1 LPGGLRCR
9 QRGFYRTGN
18 GNNRGGDV
26 AVQTKISV
34 RHGHL
39 NGSHQEKIRAK
50 VEKLLT
56 YFNRLTMIEVTVD
69 LNDEIRKEVEVRAKA
84 EHKHEFVAR
93 EGHEELMAAVD
104 LALDKV
110 IHQIHRYKER
120 IQDHRRNHS
129 AREGGGEPV
138 PEEGEE

>member
-1 LPGGLRCR
+1 M
-9 QRGFYRTGN
+9 
-18 GNNRGGDV
+18 
-26 AVQTKISV
+26 AVQIKLSV

-39 NGSHQEKIRAK
+39 SGAHQDEVRAK
-50 VEKLLT
+50 AEKLLT

-69 LNDEIRKEVEVRAKA
+69 LKDEARKEVEFRAKA

-110 IHQIHRYKER
+110 IHQIHRYKEK

-129 AREGGGEPV
+129 AGEIAGEPV
-138 PEEGEE
+138 KEDGEE